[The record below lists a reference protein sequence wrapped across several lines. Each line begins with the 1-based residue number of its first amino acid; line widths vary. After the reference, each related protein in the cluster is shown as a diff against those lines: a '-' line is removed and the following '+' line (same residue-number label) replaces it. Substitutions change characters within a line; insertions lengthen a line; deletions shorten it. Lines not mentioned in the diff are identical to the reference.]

1 MDSRSS
7 ARHGFGDPHSTAAK
21 LPHALPA
28 TMLKLLE
35 GAVRALGTRGRDISL
50 ESVCQVS
57 GVSRATLYRYFA
69 NKDDLLDAVGE
80 FICRQFEI
88 GLADEASRHERP
100 EARFAAIMAFLLEY
114 TENRGLIRIFEV
126 DPSFHLV
133 FFRSHFARHV
143 AAVAMALAPVFD
155 WIEAR
160 DGRVIEPQGSAE
172 RLVRLQL
179 SRLLV
184 PFDAGWMSMWR
195 AASDQ
200 PLQLAGS
207 WMIDAVPTDAA
218 GC

>member
-1 MDSRSS
+1 MDSRSF
-7 ARHGFGDPHSTAAK
+7 AERGFGNPRSAAVQ
-21 LPHALPA
+21 LPDAMPA

-88 GLADEASRHERP
+88 GLADEASRHEAP

-114 TENRGLIRIFEV
+114 TESRGLIRIFEV

-143 AAVAMALAPVFD
+143 AAVRTALAPVFD

-160 DGRVIEPQGSAE
+160 DGRAIERQGSAE

-184 PFDAGWMSMWR
+184 PFDAGWVGMWQ
-195 AASDQ
+195 AASDY
-200 PLQLAGS
+200 PLHLAGS
-207 WMIDAVPTDAA
+207 WMIDAVPTDVA
-218 GC
+218 G